1 MLGVAVTL
9 PPVPLAAT
17 TMLTLTVCV
26 LVPDVKVI
34 VPPQVEP
41 PVIPLWFTE
50 TEKFEL
56 DVLAVK
62 PPEGAIDSQFTLVQ
76 LCSDTATE
84 ALVAFVAVTVRVFDA
99 GTLPLAVAL
108 NVIPD
113 VLSVN
118 GPVLVPPFTTNTT
131 G

>member
-1 MLGVAVTL
+1 
-9 PPVPLAAT
+9 
-17 TMLTLTVCV
+17 MLTLTARAPFPAATVTS
-26 LVPDVKVI
+26 
-34 VPPQVEP
+34 PPQVEP
-41 PVIPLWFTE
+41 RVIPLWFPE